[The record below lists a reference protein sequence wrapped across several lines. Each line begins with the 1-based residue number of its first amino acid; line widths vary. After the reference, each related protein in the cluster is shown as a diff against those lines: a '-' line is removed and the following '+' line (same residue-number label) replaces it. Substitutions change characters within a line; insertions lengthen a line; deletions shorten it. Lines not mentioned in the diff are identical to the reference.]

1 MFAAKDIKTQTKND
15 YHKRNIYFFDNII
28 EEAICCEQKI
38 KENCFNDYI
47 LKIDSIYDLTDKI
60 LNTECLSFINVL
72 KNNRE
77 NYSSCDFF
85 KNTITYCQSH
95 EKEKQTVF
103 HELAHYFD
111 YLFSVPTLPAH
122 GIGFLSALE
131 YLLNKYDVISKNIFQ
146 HLLTNFNKK
155 GYIKSKLPYV
165 KNYYTVTEMT
175 ETDFD
180 QEFENLVVDNACV
193 ESLKV
198 REQIK
203 FPTHPNVRK
212 NVFEKETHYINLIK
226 IFDDNQNTIRCIK
239 VIVKKLGYELKTKKT
254 KNYQVIIS
262 PKVKLSKS
270 YSNTL
275 SHETRKDFGEF
286 SGIAI
291 FMNDKNLDPEL
302 VVSLLKQN
310 DIFKEQFMSE
320 YDYHIYI
327 RSDQTIFIGF
337 CNYNFDNNFILKKI
351 KDIKNLF
358 KNKRLSYYH
367 TKSLND
373 LNNSLE
379 NKTTL

>member
-1 MFAAKDIKTQTKND
+1 MFAAKDIKIQTKND
-15 YHKRNIYFFDNII
+15 YHQRNIYFFDNII
-28 EEAICCEQKI
+28 EEAICCEQKL
-38 KENCFNDYI
+38 KENCSEEHI
-47 LKIDSIYDLTDKI
+47 LKIDSIYDLTDNI
-60 LNTECLSFINVL
+60 LNTECLSFIKVL
-72 KNNRE
+72 KNNCE
-77 NYSSCDFF
+77 NYSNCDFF

-95 EKEKQTVF
+95 EKDKQTVF

-131 YLLNKYDVISKNIFQ
+131 YLLNKYDVISNNLFQ

-155 GYIKSKLPYV
+155 GYIKSKLPYI
-165 KNYYTVTEMT
+165 KDYYTVAEMS
-175 ETDFD
+175 ETNFD
-180 QEFENLVVDNACV
+180 NEFENLVNDNACV
-193 ESLKV
+193 ESLNV

-203 FPTHPNVRK
+203 FPTHHNVRK
-212 NVFEKETHYINLIK
+212 NVFEKDTYYINLIK

-239 VIVKKLGYELKTKKT
+239 VIVKKLGYELKTKK
-254 KNYQVIIS
+254 NYQVIIS

-270 YSNTL
+270 YSNAF
-275 SHETRKDFGEF
+275 SHETRKGFGEF

-310 DIFKEQFMSE
+310 KIFNDIFMTE

-327 RSDQTIFIGF
+327 RSDNTIFIGF
-337 CNYNFDNNFILKKI
+337 CNYNFDNNFILDKI
-351 KDIKNLF
+351 KDIKNIF
-358 KNKRLSYYH
+358 KGKRLSYYH
-367 TKSLND
+367 SKSLND

-379 NKTTL
+379 NRTTL